1 MLDGGAHRTCQVHHT
16 MTADETKRL
25 LAYRHSIA
33 RRLQQVAS
41 CENIYIVESSVKPL
55 MSEISSFFKDFSDL
69 ATELTAQPRSCEG
82 VAERCYIRKV
92 VIDDSVRVII
102 RIDAELV

>member
-1 MLDGGAHRTCQVHHT
+1 MLERGAQRACQFHHT
-16 MTADETKRL
+16 MTVDETKRL

-55 MSEISSFFKDFSDL
+55 MSEIFSFFKDFSDL
-69 ATELTAQPRSCEG
+69 ATKLTAQTRS
-82 VAERCYIRKV
+82 
-92 VIDDSVRVII
+92 
-102 RIDAELV
+102 